1 MGKRRKRLTM
11 AKYATK
17 YAGKRAAIEA
27 RRGVIEIDMNTGEE
41 ITEDETVQVITNKEP
56 EPEVVEAATPA
67 PEPQL
72 QTQEV
77 ELSVDEIVA
86 EIEEAFAEP
95 PKKIN
100 ALKAT
105 KKITTK
111 KTTTAKKTTAKKATA
126 KKAATRRKRATKK
139 TTSAD

>member
-17 YAGKRAAIEA
+17 YAAKRAAMEA
-27 RRGVIEIDMNTGEE
+27 RRGVIEINMNTGEE
-41 ITEDETVQVITNKEP
+41 ITEDETVQVITNKQP
-56 EPEVVEAATPA
+56 EPEVVEEAAAPV

-77 ELSVDEIVA
+77 DLSVDEIVA
-86 EIEEAFAEP
+86 EIQETFAEP
-95 PKKIN
+95 PKKTN

-105 KKITTK
+105 KKTTTRKTTTK
-111 KTTTAKKTTAKKATA
+111 KSTT
-126 KKAATRRKRATKK
+126 TRRKRATKK

>member
-1 MGKRRKRLTM
+1 MTM
-11 AKYATK
+11 SKYATK
-17 YAGKRAAIEA
+17 YAGKRAAMAA

-41 ITEDETVQVITNKEP
+41 VTEDETVQVVTNKEP
-56 EPEVVEAATPA
+56 EPEVVETAIPT

-86 EIEEAFAEP
+86 EIQEAFAEP
-95 PKKIN
+95 PKKTN
-100 ALKAT
+100 AQKA
-105 KKITTK
+105 KK
-111 KTTTAKKTTAKKATA
+111 KTTTRKTTTKKSTT
-126 KKAATRRKRATKK
+126 TRRKRATKK

>member
-1 MGKRRKRLTM
+1 MGKRRKRMTM

-17 YAGKRAAIEA
+17 YAGKRAAMEA

-41 ITEDETVQVITNKEP
+41 ITEDETVEVIANKEP
-56 EPEVVEAATPA
+56 EPEVVETAIPA

-77 ELSVDEIVA
+77 DLSVDEIVA
-86 EIEEAFAEP
+86 EIQEAFTEP
-95 PKKIN
+95 PKKTN

-105 KKITTK
+105 KKTTTRKTTTK
-111 KTTTAKKTTAKKATA
+111 KSTT
-126 KKAATRRKRATKK
+126 TRRKRATKK

>member
-17 YAGKRAAIEA
+17 YAGKRAAMEA

-41 ITEDETVQVITNKEP
+41 ITEDETVVVVTNKEP
-56 EPEVVEAATPA
+56 EPEVVEEVAVPT

-77 ELSVDEIVA
+77 NLSVDEIVA
-86 EIEEAFAEP
+86 EIQETFTEP
-95 PKKIN
+95 PKKTN

-105 KKITTK
+105 KKTTTRKTTTK
-111 KTTTAKKTTAKKATA
+111 KTTT
-126 KKAATRRKRATKK
+126 TRRKRATKK

>member
-17 YAGKRAAIEA
+17 YAAKRAAMEA

-41 ITEDETVQVITNKEP
+41 ITEDETVEVITNKEP
-56 EPEVVEAATPA
+56 KPEVVETAIPT

-77 ELSVDEIVA
+77 DLSVDEIVA
-86 EIEEAFAEP
+86 EIQETFTEP
-95 PKKIN
+95 PKKTN

-105 KKITTK
+105 KKTTTRKTTTK
-111 KTTTAKKTTAKKATA
+111 KSTT
-126 KKAATRRKRATKK
+126 TRRKRATKK

>member
-17 YAGKRAAIEA
+17 YAGKRAAMEA
-27 RRGVIEIDMNTGEE
+27 RRGVIEINMNTGEE
-41 ITEDETVQVITNKEP
+41 ITEDETVVVVTNKEP
-56 EPEVVEAATPA
+56 EPEVVEDAAAPV

-77 ELSVDEIVA
+77 DLSVDEIVA
-86 EIEEAFAEP
+86 EIQETFTEP
-95 PKKIN
+95 PKKTN

-105 KKITTK
+105 KKTTTRKTTTK
-111 KTTTAKKTTAKKATA
+111 KSTT
-126 KKAATRRKRATKK
+126 TRRKRATKK

>member
-17 YAGKRAAIEA
+17 YAAKRAAMEA
-27 RRGVIEIDMNTGEE
+27 RRGVTEINMNTGEE

-56 EPEVVEAATPA
+56 EPEVVETAIPT

-77 ELSVDEIVA
+77 DLSVDEIVA
-86 EIEEAFAEP
+86 EIQEAFTEP
-95 PKKIN
+95 PKKTN

-105 KKITTK
+105 KKTTTRKTTTK
-111 KTTTAKKTTAKKATA
+111 KSTT
-126 KKAATRRKRATKK
+126 TRRKRATKK

>member
-17 YAGKRAAIEA
+17 YAAKRAAMEA
-27 RRGVIEIDMNTGEE
+27 RRGVIEINMNTGEE
-41 ITEDETVQVITNKEP
+41 ITEDETVEVITNKEP
-56 EPEVVEAATPA
+56 EPEVVETAIPT

-77 ELSVDEIVA
+77 DLSVDEIVA
-86 EIEEAFAEP
+86 EIEEAFTEP
-95 PKKIN
+95 PKKTN

-105 KKITTK
+105 KKTTTRKTTTK
-111 KTTTAKKTTAKKATA
+111 KSTT
-126 KKAATRRKRATKK
+126 TRRKRATKK

>member
-17 YAGKRAAIEA
+17 YAAKRRAIEA
-27 RRGVIEIDMNTGEE
+27 RRGVIEIDMITGEE
-41 ITEDETVQVITNKEP
+41 KTTEDETVQVVTNKEP
-56 EPEVVEAATPA
+56 EPEVVEEIVVPA

-72 QTQEV
+72 QTIQ
-77 ELSVDEIVA
+77 
-86 EIEEAFAEP
+86 IEEP
-95 PKKIN
+95 TIN

-105 KKITTK
+105 KTRTTRKTTTK
-111 KTTTAKKTTAKKATA
+111 KTTTKKTT
-126 KKAATRRKRATKK
+126 TRRKRATKK

>member
-17 YAGKRAAIEA
+17 YAGKRAAMAA
-27 RRGVIEIDMNTGEE
+27 RRGVIEINMNTGEE
-41 ITEDETVQVITNKEP
+41 ITEDETVQVITNKES
-56 EPEVVEAATPA
+56 EPEAVETAIPT

-77 ELSVDEIVA
+77 DLSVDEIVA
-86 EIEEAFAEP
+86 EIEETFTEP
-95 PKKIN
+95 PKKTN

-105 KKITTK
+105 KKTTTRKTTTK
-111 KTTTAKKTTAKKATA
+111 KSTT
-126 KKAATRRKRATKK
+126 TRRKRATKK

>member
-17 YAGKRAAIEA
+17 YAGKRAAMEA

-56 EPEVVEAATPA
+56 KPEVVEEVTVPT

-77 ELSVDEIVA
+77 DLSVDEIVA
-86 EIEEAFAEP
+86 EIQETFTEP
-95 PKKIN
+95 PKKTN

-105 KKITTK
+105 KKTTTRKTTTK
-111 KTTTAKKTTAKKATA
+111 KSTT
-126 KKAATRRKRATKK
+126 TRRKRATKK

>member
-17 YAGKRAAIEA
+17 YAAKRAAIEA

-41 ITEDETVQVITNKEP
+41 ITEDETVQVVTNKEP
-56 EPEVVEAATPA
+56 EPEAVETVIPT

-77 ELSVDEIVA
+77 DLSVDEIVA
-86 EIEEAFAEP
+86 EIQETFTEP
-95 PKKIN
+95 PKKTN

-105 KKITTK
+105 KKTTTRKTTTK
-111 KTTTAKKTTAKKATA
+111 KSTT
-126 KKAATRRKRATKK
+126 TRRKRATKK

>member
-17 YAGKRAAIEA
+17 YAAKRAAMEA
-27 RRGVIEIDMNTGEE
+27 RRGVIEINMNTGEE

-56 EPEVVEAATPA
+56 EPEVVETAIPT

-77 ELSVDEIVA
+77 DLSVDEIVA
-86 EIEEAFAEP
+86 EIQEAFTEP
-95 PKKIN
+95 PKKTN

-105 KKITTK
+105 KKTTTRKTTTK
-111 KTTTAKKTTAKKATA
+111 KSTT
-126 KKAATRRKRATKK
+126 TRRKRATKK

>member
-1 MGKRRKRLTM
+1 MGKTRKRMTSPKF
-11 AKYATK
+11 AKKYA
-17 YAGKRAAIEA
+17 AVRA

-41 ITEDETVQVITNKEP
+41 ITEDETVEVITNKEP
-56 EPEVVEAATPA
+56 EPEVVEEVTVPT

-77 ELSVDEIVA
+77 DLSVDEIVA
-86 EIEEAFAEP
+86 EIQEAFTEP
-95 PKKIN
+95 PKKTN

-105 KKITTK
+105 KKTTTRKTTTK
-111 KTTTAKKTTAKKATA
+111 KSTT
-126 KKAATRRKRATKK
+126 TRRKRATKK